1 MFSFLRAFVL
11 RFFLPHR
18 NFSRVFLC
26 LLLNLALKD
35 YNLLITA
42 CFCLAMVQC
51 SNQQSRQEAW
61 AGLDWR
67 KGTSYL
73 CTCHQYP
80 KLFVCYRVSAFI
92 YKKSEP
98 KKLSFWEINMSNCS
112 IGFTWSMINEWEQSG
127 IPVLRWELTSAS
139 PTRSRPQA
147 GKPKVTRAAGLKEQ
161 PNHMQSC
168 IGLGE

>member
-1 MFSFLRAFVL
+1 MLKIPADSNPPSQTQMKSVHSPIVLGKVSWPPCFLFSGLLFCV
-11 RFFLPHR
+11 FFLPHR

-67 KGTSYL
+67 KGTSSMYM
-73 CTCHQYP
+73 P
-80 KLFVCYRVSAFI
+80 PISKVVCLLQS
-92 YKKSEP
+92 
-98 KKLSFWEINMSNCS
+98 LSFHLQK
-112 IGFTWSMINEWEQSG
+112 EWAQEAEL
-127 IPVLRWELTSAS
+127 LRNKHVQLLYWLHL
-139 PTRSRPQA
+139 
-147 GKPKVTRAAGLKEQ
+147 VYD
-161 PNHMQSC
+161 
-168 IGLGE
+168 